1 MASISSTDSI
11 GNTSL
16 RGYGGMASGID
27 RDAIIEKMTLGTT
40 TKINN
45 QQSKI
50 TQLQWKQEAYRNIS
64 DQIIDFGDKYTS
76 FSSTDS
82 LIDPNFFAKSIISVH
97 GRDEATRFVTA
108 TGSSDLISNI
118 SIKGV
123 KQLAT
128 STVRQSDA
136 HISADGIKTNLDDL
150 NADWRSSKLK
160 GSQLIFEKKGEGLN
174 GATEVIRLT
183 LPDGYEENGKT
194 KEIDYTTTDLKEL
207 ARQLNKALESAEIK
221 IGEETANKIFEFK
234 VDADGKQLSLGFKDG
249 AKVPQGYKVY
259 GTAMTALGYDAANSG
274 KAIELSELDKALRTG
289 DFEQTGIHHT
299 SALDAMTGAKLTF
312 NYDGSQKEIEL
323 ITAEEAAALKAGGAG
338 GLTEDQSK
346 KLAELQT
353 QYSLTPEEAKELVEI
368 WDNPQQENMDRF
380 GELMDKS
387 GISGVVDA
395 GGDVSA
401 AIADVKQYVELTEIS
416 QKSQSQLEQVASN
429 IQKRLDRAFGT
440 DMVKAEITSDGKLSF
455 TTANKES
462 SVSVVSNDYALLNNL
477 GITYGESSKVNLN
490 GKLEQA
496 ALLGEG
502 GLTNDFIKDGTEDT
516 LDLRINDV
524 AIEGLTKNSSIND
537 IISKINATSAAGV
550 KATYVSATG
559 QFMLVSTETG
569 AGRDITLN
577 SALAQKLFGATK
589 DDGNG
594 GKVYDEKAGVS
605 KGQDA
610 IISVSYGNGVD
621 VDIKRASNTFNLE
634 GLDVTVTGTFG
645 GAYEK
650 NEDGTDKLDADGKKI
665 WKEDASQTVTFSAK
679 ADVDAIVERV
689 KGFFEDFNK
698 IATDVNNEITT
709 RPDSSYGPLTDEQK
723 KEMDD
728 TSIENWE
735 KKAKQGMLYGD
746 SAMRDLSTDVQ
757 SVFLKLMNSMGKDG
771 YEKLKQMGITYS
783 DDYGDGGT
791 ISFDESKF
799 RTAVEKDS
807 EAVGNLFTGGGGVSK
822 GLVAIMDETFTPYAT
837 RYASKNGGGKGSYGR
852 LIEIAGSEKKPTSL
866 LNNQIYN
873 EIQNMQDQITRLR
886 EQLKTEQD
894 RYISQFTTME
904 SLLNQMNTQSSY
916 LSQLTG

>member
-64 DQIIDFGDKYTS
+64 DQLIDFGDKYTS

-82 LIDPNFFAKSIISVH
+82 LIDPNFFAKSIISIH

-108 TGSSDLISNI
+108 SGSSDLINNVSL
-118 SIKGV
+118 KGV
-123 KQLAT
+123 EKLAT
-128 STVRQSDA
+128 STV
-136 HISADGIKTNLDDL
+136 
-150 NADWRSSKLK
+150 WRSDGHNSGNNGIVTSVNDLAGEWKTSNLK
-160 GSQLIFEKKGEGLN
+160 GKTLVFEKSN
-174 GATEVIRLT
+174 GVGQKPTRINLV
-183 LPDGYEENGKT
+183 LPDGYTDDAGKTHEIRYTNYEKLQDLADDLNNSLAKAGVSIENKELGDLFRFEADGNKLRLIMKDSTLNGYTISGNAMEALGYGNGPIKASEIDSSTQVAFEENGIIK
-194 KEIDYTTTDLKEL
+194 KS
-207 ARQLNKALESAEIK
+207 ALEGMK
-221 IGEETANKIFEFK
+221 
-234 VDADGKQLSLGFKDG
+234 
-249 AKVPQGYKVY
+249 
-259 GTAMTALGYDAANSG
+259 
-274 KAIELSELDKALRTG
+274 
-289 DFEQTGIHHT
+289 
-299 SALDAMTGAKLTF
+299 GAKLTF
-312 NYDGSQKEIEL
+312 NYDGSSKEIEL
-323 ITAEEAAALKAGGAG
+323 ITQDEFNAIKDLPSESDKKEA
-338 GLTEDQSK
+338 
-346 KLAELQT
+346 
-353 QYSLTPEEAKELVEI
+353 I
-368 WDNPQQENMDRF
+368 
-380 GELMDKS
+380 
-387 GISGVVDA
+387 
-395 GGDVSA
+395 
-401 AIADVKQYVELTEIS
+401 VKNLNE
-416 QKSQSQLEQVASN
+416 
-429 IQKRLDRAFGT
+429 RLNRAFGSG
-440 DMVKAEITSDGKLSF
+440 MVEASFASGSLSF
-455 TTANKES
+455 KTSNKTS
-462 SVSVVSNDYALLNNL
+462 SISIVSNDYALLKNL
-477 GITYGESSKVNLN
+477 DIEYGESNKVNLN
-490 GKLEQA
+490 GKISQA
-496 ALLGEG
+496 SLLGDAAKDLEG
-502 GLTNDFIKDGTEDT
+502 E
-516 LDLRINDV
+516 LDLKINGV
-524 AIEGLTKNSSIND
+524 AIKGLTKDSTISD
-537 IISKINATSAAGV
+537 ILSKINATSEAGV
-550 KATYVSATG
+550 KATYVDATG
-559 QFMLVSTETG
+559 QFMLVSSETG
-569 AGRDITLN
+569 AGRQISLD
-577 SALAQKLFGATK
+577 SKLANELFGVVKTDDAGNKIT
-589 DDGNG
+589 DADGNETYYTYAD
-594 GKVYDEKAGVS
+594 KKNS
-605 KGQDA
+605 KSGISDGQNA
-610 IISVSYGNGVD
+610 VICVSYGNGID
-621 VDIKRASNTFNLE
+621 VRLERASNTFDLE
-634 GLDVTVTGTFG
+634 GLSVSVSGAFG
-645 GAYEK
+645 GKFNGDVWE
-650 NEDGTDKLDADGKKI
+650 ADSAGG
-665 WKEDASQTVTFSAK
+665 VTFSAK

-873 EIQNMQDQITRLR
+873 EIQNMQDQIARLR